1 MLCVLWKIVVLELS
15 TKWNGFFRWHYRPI
29 ENDLYKYCCYLQGH
43 TMIIS
48 SICSEYSCFSLTT
61 VVIYIVENL
70 GSIFRIDVFHSFL
83 LCIIYS
89 AHQILQNHAELFEMN
104 IFSFSKNTNSWLTP
118 YHQKYKS
125 SRATNDKY
133 SILLK
138 YQNTFRI

>member
-1 MLCVLWKIVVLELS
+1 
-15 TKWNGFFRWHYRPI
+15 
-29 ENDLYKYCCYLQGH
+29 
-43 TMIIS
+43 MIIS

-104 IFSFSKNTNSWLTP
+104 IFFILE
-118 YHQKYKS
+118 KYKFLI
-125 SRATNDKY
+125 D
-133 SILLK
+133 SISPK
-138 YQNTFRI
+138 IQIEQSNKR